1 MARRGRPD
9 IAKILGSISQ
19 KSSKHLS
26 VAHATFKC
34 LLAHKHL
41 MIALSPKS
49 GQGMFARCSSSRRGY
64 QKRDAFR
71 HSVRHGRIG

>member
-1 MARRGRPD
+1 
-9 IAKILGSISQ
+9 
-19 KSSKHLS
+19 LS
-26 VAHATFKC
+26 VAHATFKR